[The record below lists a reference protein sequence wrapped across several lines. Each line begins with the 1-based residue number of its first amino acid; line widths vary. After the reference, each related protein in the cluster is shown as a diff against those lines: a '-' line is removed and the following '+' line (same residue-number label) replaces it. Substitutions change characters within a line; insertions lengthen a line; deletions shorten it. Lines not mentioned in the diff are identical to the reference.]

1 MRHQLKGKK
10 LNRTASHRKAT
21 LRSLSIAL
29 IKNERI
35 VTTTTKAKELRR
47 IIEPIITRAKED
59 TTHNRREVFSFL
71 HDNKSTSKLFDEIAP
86 KCASRPGGYTRVIK
100 LGTRKGDGAE
110 VAVIELVDYNDVRPD
125 GSGAKQKK
133 RTRRGGA
140 KVKGDAA
147 PAVAAPAAIVEEVV
161 AEKAAEIID
170 DVMETVAVVE
180 VAETV
185 AETTAEEVETTEVVE
200 TVEETVADVVE
211 SAEESISVADETEDA
226 TEVSD
231 VPTESA
237 EESTDAETDTEEKK
251 ED

>member
-10 LNRTASHRKAT
+10 LNRTASHRNAT

-71 HDNKSTSKLFDEIAP
+71 HDNNSTSKLFNEIAP

-100 LGTRKGDGAE
+100 LGTRQGDGAE
-110 VAVIELVDYNDVRPD
+110 IAVIELVDYNDVRPD
-125 GSGAKQKK
+125 TAGSKKKK
-133 RTRRGGA
+133 RTRRGGSGVKA
-140 KVKGDAA
+140 KADSA
-147 PAVAAPAAIVEEVV
+147 PVAAPADVAAVTAPAVV
-161 AEKAAEIID
+161 AE
-170 DVMETVAVVE
+170 VE
-180 VAETV
+180 EA
-185 AETTAEEVETTEVVE
+185 EVVE
-200 TVEETVADVVE
+200 MAAEVSEAPVEAVEKSSADVTE
-211 SAEESISVADETEDA
+211 AAQDTSDASDEPASDA
-226 TEVSD
+226 
-231 VPTESA
+231 
-237 EESTDAETDTEEKK
+237 EEKK

>member
-10 LNRTASHRKAT
+10 LNRTASHRNAT

-100 LGTRKGDGAE
+100 LGTRQGDGAE
-110 VAVIELVDYNDVRPD
+110 IAVIELVDYNDVRPD
-125 GSGAKQKK
+125 TAGAKKKK
-133 RTRRGGA
+133 RTRRAGGKA
-140 KVKGDAA
+140 KTEAA
-147 PAVAAPAAIVEEVV
+147 PVAAPASVAEEVVEKATEVVEEVKE
-161 AEKAAEIID
+161 A
-170 DVMETVAVVE
+170 

-185 AETTAEEVETTEVVE
+185 EAVAETVDEVVE
-200 TVEETVADVVE
+200 AVEDKVEEVAGA
-211 SAEESISVADETEDA
+211 AEDSTEA
-226 TEVSD
+226 T
-231 VPTESA
+231 
-237 EESTDAETDTEEKK
+237 EESTDSEEKK
-251 ED
+251 DN

>member
-1 MRHQLKGKK
+1 MRHKVKGKK

-59 TTHNRREVFSFL
+59 NTHNRREVFSFL

-100 LGTRKGDGAE
+100 LGTRQGDGAE
-110 VAVIELVDYNDVRPD
+110 IAVIELVDYNDVRPD
-125 GSGAKQKK
+125 EAGAKKSK
-133 RTRRGGA
+133 STRRGGSKTKA
-140 KVKGDAA
+140 KTAAA
-147 PAVAAPAAIVEEVV
+147 PVAAAP
-161 AEKAAEIID
+161 
-170 DVMETVAVVE
+170 VAVVE
-180 VAETV
+180 TPAEIVEDVTV
-185 AETTAEEVETTEVVE
+185 AEAEVVE
-200 TVEETVADVVE
+200 TVSETVVETVEDVAEVVEETAAEVVDEVEAADTAEESPEAADE
-211 SAEESISVADETEDA
+211 SAES
-226 TEVSD
+226 
-231 VPTESA
+231 
-237 EESTDAETDTEEKK
+237 EEKK

>member
-35 VTTTTKAKELRR
+35 VTTSTKAKELRR
-47 IIEPIITRAKED
+47 IIEPIITRAKDD

-71 HDNKSTSKLFDEIAP
+71 HDNASTSKLFDEIAP

-100 LGTRKGDGAE
+100 LGTRQGDGAE
-110 VAVIELVDYNDVRPD
+110 IAVIELVDYNDVRPD
-125 GSGAKQKK
+125 SAGSKKKK
-133 RTRRGGA
+133 RTRRGGT
-140 KVKGDAA
+140 KVKADAA
-147 PAVAAPAAIVEEVV
+147 PAVAAAPEAAAPAVVEEVV
-161 AEKAAEIID
+161 EQVAEVVE
-170 DVMETVAVVE
+170 DVKETVAE

-185 AETTAEEVETTEVVE
+185 TEAVVE
-200 TVEETVADVVE
+200 TVEEVVE
-211 SAEESISVADETEDA
+211 AVEEKVEEVTESSEEASDVADEA
-226 TEVSD
+226 
-231 VPTESA
+231 
-237 EESTDAETDTEEKK
+237 TDTEEKK